1 MSHNG
6 TMLLAGLGNW
16 SQRFRQ
22 ELVNLRVSRRFSLG
36 CSGLEGVFTGSS
48 GLLDSPLPKE
58 EGGETVDNRF
68 SRLGFRQDV
77 VSRRRREAEPKIG
90 EAISSEQCVQIPT
103 VEFLA
108 FEG

>member
-1 MSHNG
+1 MSGKLGLCCAWHNG
-6 TMLLAGLGNW
+6 SRELGH
-16 SQRFRQ
+16 SGSGR
-22 ELVNLRVSRRFSLG
+22 NLEGVSLG

-58 EGGETVDNRF
+58 EGGETVDDRF